1 MTTTVEQQSSAI
13 QQVISA
19 WQVHNRRLNTILEK
33 LSDEDLYNE
42 VAPGRNRGTYLL
54 GHLIASNDSM
64 VKLFGLGDRLY
75 PQYDDLFLAN
85 PDNRDASYPS
95 AATLKADWNN
105 LNTFLE
111 KHFAALT
118 ADAWYAKHTAVN
130 EADFAANPQRNKLN
144 VLINRTNHQAY
155 HLGQLAF
162 LL

>member
-19 WQVHNRRLNTILEK
+19 WQGHNQRLNTILDK
-33 LSDEDLYNE
+33 LSDDELYNE

-64 VKLFGLGDRLY
+64 IRLFGLGDRLY
-75 PQYDDLFLAN
+75 PSYDSLFLAN
-85 PDNRDASYPS
+85 PDNREASYPS
-95 AATLKADWNN
+95 ASTLRADWNN
-105 LNTFLE
+105 LNSFLE

-118 ADAWYAKHTAVN
+118 PDEWYAKHTSVSD
-130 EADFAANPQRNKLN
+130 ADFAINPQRNKLN
-144 VLINRTNHQAY
+144 VLINRTNHLAY
-155 HLGQLAF
+155 HLGQFAF